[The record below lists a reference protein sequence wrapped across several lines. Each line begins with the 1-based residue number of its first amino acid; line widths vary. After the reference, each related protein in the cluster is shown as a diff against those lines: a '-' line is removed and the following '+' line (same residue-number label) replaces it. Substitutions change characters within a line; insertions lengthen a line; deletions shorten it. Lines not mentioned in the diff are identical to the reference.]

1 MRLTVSLLVAA
12 LVAATLGVAAPAGAH
27 DHYPPTMLGAG
38 DANVSDIGGA
48 AIIRMSEYGPIY
60 ISGKHNSH
68 LRITHVAGKNALR
81 FRDTRTS
88 ELRSKP
94 DRCRKEQVEVGIS
107 VLCTIPPRFN
117 SSRMFVQV
125 WPRLGNDYVDGRTL
139 GSRFRLWV
147 LADAGRDVFYGGAG
161 ADFFNG
167 AKGDDVAYG
176 GPGRDWLRG
185 GPGTDRL
192 IGGTGTDRIAHG

>member
-1 MRLTVSLLVAA
+1 MRLFVSLLVAA
-12 LVAATLGVAAPAGAH
+12 LVTATLGVASPAGA
-27 DHYPPTMLGAG
+27 DHYPRTMLGPG
-38 DANVSDIGGA
+38 DANVSNIGGA
-48 AIIRMSEYGPIY
+48 ALIRMSEY
-60 ISGKHNSH
+60 NNH
-68 LRITHVAGKNALR
+68 LRITYVADRNALR

-88 ELRSKP
+88 VLRSKP
-94 DRCRKEQVEVGIS
+94 DRCHKEEVEVGIS
-107 VLCTIPPRFN
+107 VVCTIPPRFN

-167 AKGDDVAYG
+167 AKGDDVAYA

-185 GPGTDRL
+185 GPGADRL
-192 IGGTGTDRIAHG
+192 IGGSGTDRISHG